1 LRYEPDFLTGS
12 YLAFR
17 YEGIHFPEFDDD
29 IRMGAANEGFWD
41 NDVNRYSIAAGY
53 KIQRDILVKVVY
65 FDQKTADVAT
75 DPDDSALQATLT
87 ITF

>member
-1 LRYEPDFLTGS
+1 MREY
-12 YLAFR
+12 
-17 YEGIHFPEFDDD
+17 IFPNL
-29 IRMGAANEGFWD
+29 MMTCAVGTANEGFWD